1 MVIEENKLVDIER
14 GLVSRKNFADPE
26 IYKQELEQIFA
37 RSWLFLGHES
47 QIPNPGD
54 FFNTYMGEDPIL
66 VTRGKDGKVN
76 AMLNSC
82 RHRGNSVERS
92 DLGNRNNFMCT
103 YHGWTYD
110 LAGKL
115 ITVPGFKEL
124 YHEELDLENWGLVAV
139 SQLESFHGLIF
150 ANWDPEA
157 PGLLEYMGEYAW
169 FLETR
174 VNPQGQGSEVVG
186 GIHRWNMDCNWKF
199 AAENFIGDGYHGTTH
214 LSAIMAGHAVLNS
227 RQLSQMD
234 AREPINAMFRQQSSP
249 NTFRIATKYGSGG
262 GFQLKA
268 ADAPVVPP
276 DMKDQG
282 IRDYFQQ
289 RFEVMTERLGNTRA
303 RIGGWNAMF
312 PNFSINS
319 SADQIHVWNPRGPF
333 STECWVYIL
342 VDEAAPAAVKNAL
355 RASAQRHFGPTGM
368 FEQDDG
374 DNWKLS
380 TKGNKGTIAK
390 RYPLNYQMGL
400 HEEIHAATDDLPE
413 RWQGHMGDTNQL
425 NLHRQWQDMM
435 SGKSW
440 AEMRQQPFKRMGS

>member
-1 MVIEENKLVDIER
+1 MVIEENKLVDTER
-14 GLVSRKNFADPE
+14 GLVNRKNFADPE
-26 IYKQELEQIFA
+26 TYKQELETVFA

-174 VNPQGQGSEVVG
+174 ANPQGQGSEVVG
-186 GIHRWNMDCNWKF
+186 GINRWTMDCNWKF
-199 AAENFIGDGYHGTTH
+199 AAENFVGDGYHGFISH
-214 LSAIMAGHAVLNS
+214 RSATLAGHATLNS
-227 RQLSQMD
+227 RQLQPGGRGSSQW
-234 AREPINAMFRQQSSP
+234 ARQTEP
-249 NTFRIATKYGSGG
+249 NTFRMATKFGSGG
-262 GFQLKA
+262 GFSIRPEEQSVIPQ
-268 ADAPVVPP
+268 DISDPV
-276 DMKDQG
+276 MKEYYETRHANMEKRMG
-282 IRDYFQQ
+282 S
-289 RFEVMTERLGNTRA
+289 TRA
-303 RIGGWNAMF
+303 RLGGFNAMF
-312 PNFSINS
+312 PNFSINT
-319 SADQIHVWNPRGPF
+319 SADQIHVWNPRGPQ

-342 VDEAAPAAVKNAL
+342 VDKAAPAEVKQTL
-355 RASAQRHFGPTGM
+355 KSSAQRHFGPSGM

-380 TKGNKGTIAK
+380 TDGCKGAIAQ

-400 HEEIHAATDDLPE
+400 HDEWLEATDELP
-413 RWQGHMGDTNQL
+413 RRRQGSLGDTNQL
-425 NLHRQWQDMM
+425 NMARMWSDLMT
-435 SGKSW
+435 GKAW
-440 AEMRQQPFKRMGS
+440 DEIRKGSELSS

>member
-1 MVIEENKLVDIER
+1 MVIELDKLVDTER
-14 GLVSRKNFADPE
+14 GLVNRKIFADPE
-26 IYKQELEQIFA
+26 IYKQELEQVFA

-54 FFNTYMGEDPIL
+54 FFNTKMGEDPIL

-110 LAGKL
+110 LEGKL

-124 YHEELDLENWGLVAV
+124 YHEELDLENWGLVRV

-157 PGLLEYMGEYAW
+157 PGLLEYMGDYAW

-186 GIHRWNMDCNWKF
+186 GINRWVMDCNWKF
-199 AAENFIGDGYHGTTH
+199 ATENFIGDGYHAAITH
-214 LSAIMAGHAVLNS
+214 KSATLAGHAVLNN
-227 RQLSQMD
+227 RQGGIDRATSDMT
-234 AREPINAMFRQQSSP
+234 RSMFTTQSSP
-249 NTFRIATKYGSGG
+249 NTFRLATKYGHGAG
-262 GFQLKA
+262 LMLRPDGA
-268 ADAPVVPP
+268 AVVPADVS
-276 DMKDQG
+276 DMVA
-282 IRDYFQQ
+282 DYY
-289 RFEVMTERLGNTRA
+289 RKRSEGMEKHLGKTRERV
-303 RIGGWNAMF
+303 GGWNAMF

-319 SADQIHVWNPRGPF
+319 SADQIHVWNPSGPLH
-333 STECWVYIL
+333 TECWVYIL
-342 VDEAAPAAVKNAL
+342 VDKAASPEVKKAL
-355 RASAQRHFGPTGM
+355 KVSAQRHFGPSGM

-380 TKGNKGTIAK
+380 TIGAKGTIAQ
-390 RYPLNYQMGL
+390 RYPLNYQMGINDEVL
-400 HEEIHAATDDLPE
+400 GATDDLPQ
-413 RWQGHMGDTNQL
+413 RRQGWMGDTNQM
-425 NLHRQWQDMM
+425 NLHRMWAKLM

-440 AEMRQQPFKRMGS
+440 ADIRRD

>member
-26 IYKQELEQIFA
+26 IYKQELEQVFA

-110 LAGKL
+110 LEGKL

-139 SQLESFHGLIF
+139 TQLESFHGLIF

-186 GIHRWNMDCNWKF
+186 GIFRWVMDCNWKF
-199 AAENFIGDGYHGTTH
+199 AAENFVGDGYHGFISH
-214 LSAIMAGHAVLNS
+214 RSAMLVGAQRGANGV
-227 RQLSQMD
+227 Q
-234 AREPINAMFRQQSSP
+234 QQSVNRWKTQEDP
-249 NTFRIATKYGSGG
+249 NNFRFGTKYGSGG
-262 GFQLKA
+262 GFHLLPDEAPAITASSDDPNAKA
-268 ADAPVVPP
+268 INA
-276 DMKDQG
+276 
-282 IRDYFQQ
+282 YYQQ
-289 RFEVMTERLGNTRA
+289 RFEVMEKNLGRTRA
-303 RIGGWNAMF
+303 RLGGWNAMF
-312 PNFSINS
+312 PNFSINT
-319 SADQIHVWNPRGPF
+319 SADQIHVWNPRGPQ
-333 STECWVYIL
+333 STENWVYIL
-342 VDEAAPAAVKNAL
+342 VDKAAPPEVKKARINASK
-355 RASAQRHFGPTGM
+355 RVFGPTGLL
-368 FEQDDG
+368 EEDDG

-380 TKGNKGTIAK
+380 TDGCKGVIAQ
-390 RYPLNYQMGL
+390 RYPLHYGMGL
-400 HEEIHAATDDLPE
+400 DDKPMEANGDLP
-413 RWQGHMGDTNQL
+413 RRRQGSLGDTNQL
-425 NLHRQWQDMM
+425 NMARMWSELM

-440 AEMRQQPFKRMGS
+440 QEIKDSSEPV